1 MVAQVSD
8 DQGAA
13 REGAG
18 EGRRV
23 WVKICGARSVEDAEV
38 AAQAGADAVGLN
50 LWPEAARWAPR
61 ARVEAICARLAARWP
76 QVERVGVSVNAWED
90 AGAAD
95 ADGRAL
101 GLSVHQLHGDEP
113 AALVRGLCA
122 RGWLVI
128 KALRLGRGDA
138 LDAVVA
144 QIDALVEAGQGR
156 CRVLVDARVSGH
168 YGGTGARIDPALT
181 RALLAR
187 RPVIVA
193 GGLTPANVADV
204 VALAPLSARL
214 DRPGLLGVDVASGV
228 ESAPG
233 RHDPAQ
239 VRAFIHAARAV

>member
-1 MVAQVSD
+1 MTEATGGGAQ
-8 DQGAA
+8 
-13 REGAG
+13 
-18 EGRRV
+18 RV
-23 WVKICGARSVEDAEV
+23 WVKICGARSVEDAQV
-38 AAQAGADAVGLN
+38 AASAGADAVGLN
-50 LWPEAARWAPR
+50 LWPKASRYAPR
-61 ARVEAICARLAARWP
+61 AQVQAACAHLKAAWP
-76 QVERVGVSVNAWED
+76 RVERVGVSVNAWAD
-90 AGAAD
+90 AEAAD

-101 GLSVHQLHGDEP
+101 GLSVIQLHGDEP
-113 AALVRGLCA
+113 VALVRGLCA

-138 LDAVVA
+138 LDDVVA
-144 QIDALVEAGQGR
+144 QIDAFVGAGQGR

-181 RALLAR
+181 RSLLAQ

-214 DRPGLLGVDVASGV
+214 DQPGLLGVDVASGV

-233 RHDPAQ
+233 QHDPAR
-239 VRAFIHAARAV
+239 VRAFVRAARA